1 MSTAEDGA
9 PPAALASGSSAEAQ
23 AAAFADDPRV
33 HFDQQAGAWRFEQD
47 DGSELEYDAAKGAW
61 VPVLD
66 EELVKA
72 QQAAY
77 SVAGV
82 DEETPA
88 APVLKRT
95 TKKRKEPED
104 GPVNIAAGNKRGKKA
119 AASDNNGA
127 STSAAPERK
136 SKNTAIYVTGLPAD
150 TDADEI
156 IARFGKFG
164 IIEEDDAGDPKVKLY
179 ARDDGTFSGDALVV
193 YFKEES
199 VELAIT
205 MLDDA
210 ELRVGDP
217 ATRMRVQRAQFSHK
231 HEGGEQGQGQG
242 GSAAAKPRRT
252 MEDKK
257 RATRRI
263 GKMQKKLGEWDDED
277 GFGPMITEED
287 KANVMNKHGR
297 VVVLKHMF
305 TLKELEED
313 KSLLLDLKDD
323 VREECSTLGEVTNVV
338 LYDEEPEGIMTV
350 KFKDPLSA
358 QACVIKMNGRF
369 FSGRRIEATLYAG
382 RQRFKRSGQTTDGLG
397 DSEDTEKK
405 RLDDF
410 AQWLMAEGE

>member
-1 MSTAEDGA
+1 M
-9 PPAALASGSSAEAQ
+9 
-23 AAAFADDPRV
+23 
-33 HFDQQAGAWRFEQD
+33 
-47 DGSELEYDAAKGAW
+47 
-61 VPVLD
+61 
-66 EELVKA
+66 KA

-82 DEETPA
+82 DEEVCLLSPLHHLLQTYTDPHPSQTPA

-263 GKMQKKLGEWDDED
+263 GKMQKCVPTHAISSGHAHLMPRLFYRKLGEWDDED

-338 LYDEEPEGIMTV
+338 LYDVRP
-350 KFKDPLSA
+350 SSHHS
-358 QACVIKMNGRF
+358 IKV
-369 FSGRRIEATLYAG
+369 LC
-382 RQRFKRSGQTTDGLG
+382 
-397 DSEDTEKK
+397 
-405 RLDDF
+405 
-410 AQWLMAEGE
+410 